1 MYVREIKCLEIT
13 AAVSDLVQDSNYH
26 LPKDVMDAIK
36 SGKNQ
41 EKSLVGKEIFGQIIE
56 NNKIAGEEKMPIC
69 QDTGIVVIFLEI
81 GNQVFIDGDIYQA
94 INDGVRKGYEEGYLR
109 KSVVEGPFNR
119 VNTGDNTPAI
129 IHTRIVSGDKVKIIV
144 APKGGGSEN
153 MSLVKMLKPSDGIE
167 GVKKLVLKTVEEAG
181 ANPCPPIIVGVGLGG
196 SFEKAALLAKEALMR
211 SLDDKNIDPEIAAL
225 EKDLLEEL
233 NKLGIGPQ
241 GLGGTQTA
249 LAVKVNAYP
258 CHIASLP
265 VAININCHVARHK
278 EIIL

>member
-1 MYVREIKCLEIT
+1 MREIKCSEIT
-13 AAVSDLVQDSNYH
+13 AAVSDLVQDTNYY
-26 LPKDVMDAIK
+26 LPKDVMNAIK
-36 SGKNQ
+36 SGKKQ
-41 EKSLVGKEIFGQIIE
+41 EKSSVGTEIFDQIIE

-94 INDGVRKGYEEGYLR
+94 INDGVKKGYEDGYLR

-129 IHTRIVSGDKVKIIV
+129 IHTKIVSGDKLKLIV

-153 MSLVKMLKPSDGIE
+153 MSLVKMLKPSDGID

-181 ANPCPPIIVGVGLGG
+181 ANPCPPIIVGVGVGG
-196 SFEKAALLAKEALMR
+196 TFEKAALLAKEALMR
-211 SLDDKNIDPEIAAL
+211 PIDESNTDPEIAEL
-225 EKDLLEEL
+225 EKNLLEEV

-249 LAVKVNAYP
+249 LAVKVNTFP

-278 EIIL
+278 EIVL